1 MTVASGNNHCR
12 SPRSHGI
19 VVTGPMAEKSI
30 LQGDLSK
37 IQLPDVLSFLAM
49 IRQTGKL
56 VVRRTQPQLDR
67 SIHWKEGEIIFA
79 SSSSPEHSLGQF
91 LLRNGKITQD
101 QYDESKRR
109 VTPQLRHGKL
119 LVQMGALSPK
129 DLWWGVK
136 NQVLEII
143 YSLFTW
149 KDGEFFFVESSEEL
163 AQERIVLQI
172 NTSSVIMEGIR
183 RLDEG
188 ARIREKI
195 PTLDLVFTRVIGV
208 IPDFKEL
215 DMNETEIAIFNDIDG
230 RRTIRELTGRSDLT
244 EFEVTRI
251 LFQLLSARLIEP
263 VSEEKGFRPVFLD
276 VEDSPELLKVIST
289 YNDMFGRL
297 FEALEKRVGE
307 DQARDIFMT
316 ILQNAETDE
325 LWSGVFFDQFG
336 RFDENMLIA
345 NISELPFEKR
355 KAVLDEG
362 LNTLLSVQLFEVSQH
377 LDSAGKVDVFRFISD
392 QKASLEKATA

>member
-1 MTVASGNNHCR
+1 M
-12 SPRSHGI
+12 P
-19 VVTGPMAEKSI
+19 EKAI
-30 LQGDLSK
+30 LQGDLSR
-37 IQLPDVLSFLAM
+37 IQLPDVLSFIAM
-49 IRQTGKL
+49 IRESGKL
-56 VVRRTQPQLDR
+56 IVRQGQLER
-67 SIHWKEGEIIFA
+67 GIHWKDGEIVFA
-79 SSSSPEHSLGQF
+79 TSNSPEHSLGQF
-91 LLRNGKITQD
+91 LLRNGKITRE
-101 QYDESKRR
+101 QYEDSKRR

-119 LVQMGALSPK
+119 LVQMGAISPK

-136 NQVLEII
+136 NQVLEIM
-143 YSLFTW
+143 YSLFGW
-149 KDGEFFFVESSEEL
+149 KEGEFSFHETADDL

-183 RLDEG
+183 RLDES
-188 ARIREKI
+188 AHIKEKI
-195 PTLDLVFTRVIGV
+195 PNLEIVFMKVPGV
-208 IPDFKEL
+208 TPDFSDL
-215 DMNETEIAIFNDIDG
+215 DMSDTEIALYNNIDG
-230 RRTIRELTGRSDLT
+230 KLDVRELTGRSDLT

-251 LFQLLSARLIEP
+251 LFQLVSARLIEP
-263 VSEEKGFRPVFLD
+263 APEEKAFRPVFLD

-297 FEALEKRVGE
+297 FEALEKTVGE

-325 LWSGVFFDQFG
+325 LWAGVFFDQYG

-345 NISELPFEKR
+345 NISELPFEQR

-377 LDSAGKVDVFRFISD
+377 LDQAGKVDVFRFISD

>member
-1 MTVASGNNHCR
+1 M
-12 SPRSHGI
+12 PDK
-19 VVTGPMAEKSI
+19 PI

-37 IQLPDVLSFLAM
+37 IQLPDVLSFVSM
-49 IRQTGKL
+49 IRETGKL
-56 VVRRTQPQLDR
+56 VVRRAQLER
-67 SIHWKEGEIIFA
+67 TIHYKEGEIVFA

-91 LLRNGKITQD
+91 LLRNGKITSD
-101 QYDESKRR
+101 QYEESKRR

-119 LVQMGALSPK
+119 LVQMGAISPK

-143 YSLFTW
+143 YSIMGW
-149 KDGEFFFVESSEEL
+149 KEGDFAFYDSVEEL

-183 RLDEG
+183 RLDES

-195 PTLDLVFTRVIGV
+195 PDLEVVFARLPGTH
-208 IPDFKEL
+208 PDFHEL
-215 DMNETEIAIFNDIDG
+215 EMSDAEIAIYNDIDG
-230 RRTIRELTGRSDLT
+230 RRNVRELTGRSDLT

-251 LFQLLSARLIEP
+251 LFQLLTARLIEP
-263 VSEEKGFRPVFLD
+263 VAEEKPFRPVFLD

-297 FEALEKRVGE
+297 FEALENTVGE
-307 DQARDIFMT
+307 EQARDIFMT

-325 LWSGVFFDQFG
+325 LWAGVFFDQYG

-345 NISELPFEKR
+345 NISELPFERR

-392 QKASLEKATA
+392 QKANLEKATA

>member
-1 MTVASGNNHCR
+1 MT
-12 SPRSHGI
+12 
-19 VVTGPMAEKSI
+19 EKPI

-37 IQLPDVLSFLAM
+37 IQLPDVLSFMAM
-49 IRQTGKL
+49 IRESGKL
-56 VVRRTQPQLDR
+56 VVRRLELERT
-67 SIHWKEGEIIFA
+67 IHWNNGEIVFA
-79 SSSSPEHSLGQF
+79 SSNSPEHSLGQF
-91 LLRNGKITQD
+91 LLRNGKITQA

-109 VTPQLRHGKL
+109 VTPQLRHGKI
-119 LVQMGALSPK
+119 LVQMGAISPK

-136 NQVLEII
+136 NQVLEIM
-143 YSLFTW
+143 YSLFGW
-149 KDGEFFFVESSEEL
+149 KDGEFAFYDHSDEL
-163 AQERIVLQI
+163 AHERIVLQI

-183 RLDEG
+183 RLDES

-195 PTLDLVFTRVIGV
+195 PDLDVVFAKVAGAA
-208 IPDFKEL
+208 PDFRSLE
-215 DMNETEIAIFNDIDG
+215 MSEAEIAIYNDIDG
-230 RRTIRELTGRSDLT
+230 VRNVRELTGRSDLT
-244 EFEVTRI
+244 QFEVTRI
-251 LFQLLSARLIEP
+251 LFQLLSARLIEELP
-263 VSEEKGFRPVFLD
+263 EATGFRPVFLD
-276 VEDSPELLKVIST
+276 VEDSPELLKIIST

-297 FEALEKRVGE
+297 FETLEKNVGE
-307 DQARDIFMT
+307 DEARDIFMS

-325 LWSGVFFDQFG
+325 LWAGVFFDQFG

-377 LDSAGKVDVFRFISD
+377 LDAAGKVDVFRFISD

>member
-1 MTVASGNNHCR
+1 M
-12 SPRSHGI
+12 P
-19 VVTGPMAEKSI
+19 EKSI
-30 LQGDLSK
+30 LSGDLSR
-37 IQLPDVLSFLAM
+37 IQLPDVLSFVSM
-49 IRQTGKL
+49 IRETGKL
-56 VVRRTQPQLDR
+56 VLRRAQLER
-67 SIHWKEGEIIFA
+67 TIHWKEGEIIFA

-91 LLRNGKITQD
+91 LLRNGKITNE
-101 QYDESKRR
+101 QYEESKRR
-109 VTPQLRHGKL
+109 VTPQTRHGKL
-119 LVQMGALSPK
+119 LVQMGAISPK

-143 YSLFTW
+143 YSLLAW
-149 KDGEFFFVESSEEL
+149 KDGEFAFYESAEEL

-183 RLDEG
+183 RLDES

-195 PTLDLVFTRVIGV
+195 PNLGIVFTKLPGAT
-208 IPDFKEL
+208 PDFRGLE
-215 DMNETEIAIFNDIDG
+215 MSEGEIAIYNNIDG
-230 RRTIRELTGRSDLT
+230 RLNVRELTGRSDLT

-263 VSEEKGFRPVFLD
+263 VTEEKPFRPIFLD

-297 FEALEKRVGE
+297 YEALEKTVGE

-316 ILQNAETDE
+316 TLQNAETDE
-325 LWSGVFFDQFG
+325 LWAGVFFDQYG

-377 LDSAGKVDVFRFISD
+377 LDAAGKVDVFRFISD
-392 QKASLEKATA
+392 QKANLEKATV

>member
-1 MTVASGNNHCR
+1 M
-12 SPRSHGI
+12 P
-19 VVTGPMAEKSI
+19 EKPI
-30 LQGDLSK
+30 LQGDLSR
-37 IQLPDVLSFLAM
+37 IQLPDVLSFMGM
-49 IRQTGKL
+49 IRESGKL
-56 VVRRTQPQLDR
+56 VVRRGQLER
-67 SIHWKEGEIIFA
+67 GIHWREGEIIFA
-79 SSSSPEHSLGQF
+79 TSNSPEHSLGQF
-91 LLRNGKITQD
+91 LLRNGKITQE
-101 QYDESKRR
+101 QYEDSKRR

-119 LVQMGALSPK
+119 LVQMGAISPK

-136 NQVLEII
+136 NQVLEIL
-143 YSLFTW
+143 YSLFGW
-149 KDGEFFFVESSEEL
+149 KDGEFALYESAEDL
-163 AQERIVLQI
+163 AQERIVLHI

-183 RLDEG
+183 RLDESE
-188 ARIREKI
+188 RIREKI
-195 PTLDLVFTRVIGV
+195 PNLDIVFVKVPGV
-208 IPDFKEL
+208 LPDFSGL
-215 DMNETEIAIFNDIDG
+215 DMSHTEIALYNSIDG
-230 RRTIRELTGRSDLT
+230 KLNVRELTGRSDLT

-251 LFQLLSARLIEP
+251 LFQLVSARLIEP
-263 VSEEKGFRPVFLD
+263 APEDRGFRPIFLD

-297 FEALEKRVGE
+297 FEALEKTVGE

-325 LWSGVFFDQFG
+325 LWAGVFFDQYG

-355 KAVLDEG
+355 KTVLDEG

-377 LDSAGKVDVFRFISD
+377 LDQAGKVDVFRFISD